1 MMRMK
6 PLVGALVLGL
16 TLAGALG
23 ARADQPTS
31 SPDRHARREQRFQQW
46 LGLSDDQ
53 MQQIRTLRA
62 NDGGAG
68 KQLAQ
73 TLAAAQK
80 ELRQLALN
88 GADAA
93 TLGAKAA
100 EVQQLL
106 GQVVQLRVKHL
117 QEIAP
122 ILTPEQRQK
131 LAESPGPGPGH
142 WRGHRGTGPSS

>member
-1 MMRMK
+1 MRK
-6 PLVGALVLGL
+6 KALVGALVLGL

-23 ARADQPTS
+23 ARADQATP
-31 SPDRHARREQRFQQW
+31 SPDRQARGAQRFQQW

-53 MQQIRTLRA
+53 MQQIRALRA
-62 NDGGAG
+62 NEGDAG

-73 TLAAAQK
+73 KLRSTQQ

-93 TLGAKAA
+93 TLQAKEA
-100 EVQQLL
+100 EVQQLF
-106 GQVVQLRVKHL
+106 GQMVQLRVKHL
-117 QEIAP
+117 QGVAP

-131 LAESPGPGPGH
+131 LAENAWPGSGH
-142 WRGHRGTGPSS
+142 WRGHRGTGASS